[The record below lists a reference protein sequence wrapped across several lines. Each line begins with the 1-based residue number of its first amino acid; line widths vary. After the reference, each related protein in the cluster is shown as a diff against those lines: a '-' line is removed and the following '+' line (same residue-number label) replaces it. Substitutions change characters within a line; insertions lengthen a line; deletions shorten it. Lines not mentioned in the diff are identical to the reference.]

1 MMPKRTRDYEEGLL
15 ERLRDREYA
24 VEYLNAVLA
33 DDDSDP
39 DPTGTFLA
47 ALRMV
52 AKAQGLTITK
62 LAEDADLGRQ
72 ALYRSLSSEGNPEL
86 DTLTRV
92 LAELGLRLAVESA
105 A

>member
-1 MMPKRTRDYEEGLL
+1 MPTRTRDYEEKVL

-24 VEYLNAVLA
+24 IEFLNAVLA
-33 DDDSDP
+33 DDEDP

-47 ALRMV
+47 ALRQV
-52 AKAQGLTITK
+52 AKAQGLTITE
-62 LAEDADLGRQ
+62 LAQNAELGRQ
-72 ALYRSLSSEGNPEL
+72 ALYRSLSNDGNPEL
-86 DTLTRV
+86 ETLTRV